1 MDEDGYGMTDDEEIE
16 IYGFINRQGKVVVK
30 FQHINEDWKH
40 LEAMKKEAQAKVQ
53 SKNSFATL

>member
-1 MDEDGYGMTDDEEIE
+1 MTDDEEIE

-53 SKNSFATL
+53 SKKSFATL